1 MHLRLSRFPEF
12 ATLFLAAVAV
22 YAQTSAPASVSD
34 QGKEHPVIK
43 SKVNIVLVDVVV
55 TKGKGEPVSGLRQ
68 EDFKVTEEGK
78 AQTISFF
85 EEHRGALP
93 TAGSQALP
101 PHVFAND
108 PSIKTADSV
117 NVLLLDWLNTQPQD
131 QPYVR
136 SEITKYLR
144 SMTPG
149 MRMAIFSLGARLHM
163 VQGFTG
169 DPTELLAALDDKKA
183 GAEPPKSPLLS
194 TAQQSAAEQ
203 AIIEMMIMN
212 QASPAAV
219 EAVRQEIA
227 QSSGSRVES
236 RISLTLRALQQLARY
251 LSSFP
256 GRKNVIWFSGSFP
269 VGIFPDAG
277 LPRQYQTD
285 VQQAADQLT
294 ADQVAIYPVAAVGL
308 TGAVGFDPTADGS
321 RRRSPTPNVR
331 EGTTEHLS
339 DQFAMETLAKDT
351 GGHAFYDTN
360 GLTEAVSH
368 AVNDGSHF
376 YTLAYTPTDMK
387 ADGKYRRIQVKVAGG
402 SYRLDYRRGYY
413 AADEGMER
421 APEQTPEGDALLPL
435 LGFGMPDFAQILFK
449 ARVLPSDPQPEA
461 GAARAGSKADLK
473 GPLTRYRVDFAI
485 SAKELKLDASPDGM
499 RHGHIEVMLVAYDP
513 DGKPLN
519 LVTAKYNLG
528 LQPQDYADA
537 QRQGLQVP
545 AELDVPAGEVFLR
558 AGIYDLNS
566 HSAGTLGIPLT
577 VAPVPVH

>member
-1 MHLRLSRFPEF
+1 
-12 ATLFLAAVAV
+12 
-22 YAQTSAPASVSD
+22 
-34 QGKEHPVIK
+34 
-43 SKVNIVLVDVVV
+43 
-55 TKGKGEPVSGLRQ
+55 
-68 EDFKVTEEGK
+68 
-78 AQTISFF
+78 
-85 EEHRGALP
+85 
-93 TAGSQALP
+93 
-101 PHVFAND
+101 
-108 PSIKTADSV
+108 
-117 NVLLLDWLNTQPQD
+117 
-131 QPYVR
+131 
-136 SEITKYLR
+136 
-144 SMTPG
+144 
-149 MRMAIFSLGARLHM
+149 
-163 VQGFTG
+163 
-169 DPTELLAALDDKKA
+169 
-183 GAEPPKSPLLS
+183 
-194 TAQQSAAEQ
+194 
-203 AIIEMMIMN
+203 
-212 QASPAAV
+212 
-219 EAVRQEIA
+219 
-227 QSSGSRVES
+227 
-236 RISLTLRALQQLARY
+236 
-251 LSSFP
+251 
-256 GRKNVIWFSGSFP
+256 
-269 VGIFPDAG
+269 
-277 LPRQYQTD
+277 
-285 VQQAADQLT
+285 
-294 ADQVAIYPVAAVGL
+294 
-308 TGAVGFDPTADGS
+308 
-321 RRRSPTPNVR
+321 
-331 EGTTEHLS
+331 
-339 DQFAMETLAKDT
+339 METLAKDT